1 MVLLTAHFVQTFI
14 ARILKYVATALRR
27 EEHRGVEID
36 VHGTITEHI
45 VVQANMMDG
54 FI

>member
-1 MVLLTAHFVQTFI
+1 MALLATHFVQTFL
-14 ARILKYVATALRR
+14 ARILKYAATALRR

-45 VVQANMMDG
+45 VVQTNLTDG